1 MVGGVHGHHGHG
13 RQLHHQQDA
22 AATGRHWPPYAY
34 YMPAKGCPRCWVGGA
49 TIGWSV
55 VDVEMQWGGMTE
67 GGILGGI

>member
-1 MVGGVHGHHGHG
+1 MATTDTATDYTINKTP
-13 RQLHHQQDA
+13 LPL
-22 AATGRHWPPYAY
+22 AATGHPMPTTL